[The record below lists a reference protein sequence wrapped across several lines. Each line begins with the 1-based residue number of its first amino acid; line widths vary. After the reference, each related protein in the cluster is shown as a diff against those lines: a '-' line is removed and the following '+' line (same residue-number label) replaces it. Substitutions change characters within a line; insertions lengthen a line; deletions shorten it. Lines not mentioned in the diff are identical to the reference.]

1 MLLTLT
7 TTQNLFSQRDCHT
20 MDHLHDMQEKNPTIY
35 QNMQRIEDHT
45 QSFERSPLLRSE
57 KTIIIPVVFH
67 VLFNT
72 TSEKIAEEVLQS
84 QIDVLNEDFQRLNA
98 DQTNQWS
105 QAANV
110 NIEFRLATVAPDKS
124 ATNGMLHKFTNKSF
138 FQAND
143 DMMFESRGGSNAWPT
158 DQYLNIWVC
167 DLFGN
172 KIGYAQL
179 PGGGAFETD
188 GVVLDYLAVGRTYNS
203 SKFGLGRTGTHE
215 VGHWLNLRHIWGDGD
230 CDRDDFVADTP
241 RSDFPTF
248 GCQPDKVS
256 CGSLDMTGNFMDY
269 SNDQCMNLF
278 TEGQKARMRALFS
291 SGGFRASILRSSGL
305 GQVDEE
311 PENIPREEACPNDQN
326 CDEDKPAP
334 EPENACASPTQ
345 LKASFD
351 NRQFNISWEGTA
363 DAYTFELQLPNST
376 RWYAFSTQ
384 RNQLSISGV
393 TKAMV
398 GAARLRADCGDG
410 VTSGYVYFGTDN
422 NRLTQASVELGLLAY
437 PNPVDRELFLQWSKP
452 DIYFNGTQF
461 ESAETIRS
469 AFIELYDRS
478 GRMVLRQVTDKDQ
491 YNTIL
496 QVFDL
501 PAGLYFIMQRGQ
513 NGQLLGSLKIQISK
527 AKFK

>member
-1 MLLTLT
+1 MKKFLVTFILVLLTLT

-20 MDHLHDMQEKNPTIY
+20 MDHLHDMQEKDPTIY
-35 QNMQRIEDHT
+35 QKMLRIEDHT

-72 TSEKIAEEVLQS
+72 TSEKITKDVLQS

-98 DQTNQWS
+98 DQTNLWS

-124 ATNGMLHKFTNKSF
+124 ATDGMLHKFTNKSF

-143 DMMFESRGGSNAWPT
+143 DMMFDSKGGSNAWPT

-230 CDRDDFVADTP
+230 CDKDDFVADTP
-241 RSDFPTF
+241 PSSYPTF
-248 GCQPDKVS
+248 GCQSDKTT

-278 TEGQKARMRALFS
+278 TEGQKNRMRALFNT
-291 SGGFRASILRSSGL
+291 GGFRASILRSPGL
-305 GQVDEE
+305 GQVYEE
-311 PENIPREEACPNDQN
+311 PEKNPTKEDQ
-326 CDEDKPAP
+326 PGP
-334 EPENACASPTQ
+334 EQENPCASPTQ

-351 NRQFNISWEGTA
+351 NRQFNISWQGTA

-393 TKAMV
+393 TAALV
-398 GAARLRADCGDG
+398 GAARVRAECGDG
-410 VTSGYVYFGTDN
+410 ASSAYVYFETGN
-422 NRLTQASVELGLLAY
+422 NRLIRENTALGLIAY
-437 PNPVDRELFLQWSKP
+437 PNPVAKELFLEWSEP
-452 DIYFNGTQF
+452 DVHFNGTKF
-461 ESAETIRS
+461 EAAQTLRS

-478 GRMVLRQVTDKDQ
+478 GRRVIRQVIDKDQ
-491 YNTIL
+491 YKALL
-496 QVFDL
+496 QVSDL
-501 PAGLYFIMQRGQ
+501 PSGLYFLMQRGQ
-513 NGQLLGSLKIQISK
+513 NGQVLGSLKIQVL
-527 AKFK
+527 